1 MYKRQILEEA
11 KAQAKDMTSD
21 TSQKIRLM
29 NQEMA
34 EKMQSEGQSQLAA
47 AAAEAEKET
56 KALRE
61 FIAPKRA
68 EAVKAV
74 ISSLV

>member
-1 MYKRQILEEA
+1 
-11 KAQAKDMTSD
+11 
-21 TSQKIRLM
+21 
-29 NQEMA
+29 
-34 EKMQSEGQSQLAA
+34 MQSEGQSQLAA

-56 KALRE
+56 EALRE
-61 FIAPKRA
+61 FVAPKRA